1 MKLINILLFPL
12 KKILCLFK
20 SLKKALLSKFKRKKH
35 YSSIEEL
42 QQYLTLAKN
51 NDMYIVIDSDINDY
65 TSIKML
71 SKRMSLKTKELKEKL
86 KELEKDKEEDE
97 NGTK

>member
-1 MKLINILLFPL
+1 MKIINLLLFPL
-12 KKILCLFK
+12 KKLL
-20 SLKKALLSKFKRKKH
+20 SLLKALKNALFSKFKKKKH

-51 NDMYIVIDSDINDY
+51 NDMYICIDSDINDY

-86 KELEKDKEEDE
+86 KELEKDKDKNEED
-97 NGTK
+97 

>member
-1 MKLINILLFPL
+1 MKLLNLLLFPFKKLFGLLKGLKSAFLSKL
-12 KKILCLFK
+12 KK
-20 SLKKALLSKFKRKKH
+20 RKH
-35 YSSIEEL
+35 YTNVEEL

-51 NDMYIVIDSDINDY
+51 NDMYIAIDSDINDY

-86 KELEKDKEEDE
+86 QELEKDKESNE
-97 NGTK
+97 

>member
-12 KKILCLFK
+12 KKIL
-20 SLKKALLSKFKRKKH
+20 SLLKRLKNALLSKLKKKKR

-51 NDMYIVIDSDINDY
+51 NDMYICIDSDINDY

-71 SKRMSLKTKELKEKL
+71 SKRMSLKTKELKDKL
-86 KELEKDKEEDE
+86 KELEKDKEKNEED
-97 NGTK
+97 